1 MPSSGQDIPQDTLSW
16 AVQCA
21 QTDDSISIAANEQCT
36 WVVHLLLFA
45 PRKGWPE
52 GGEKL
57 ANLVCRSLFPTS
69 VQKRC
74 CVTQNC
80 RRQNDPK
87 TINNHNKT
95 FGILLHIPIKIY
107 MSSTQAPKYFTS
119 HFNRSEHIS
128 VDHTKWVSMNLR
140 GSLLHK
146 EIHFPAFSIVFIL
159 TAVVLQHNNENGC
172 QRDSEKKEKEHLHS
186 SSGQLKSKA
195 IIWNDYCALVLQYTC
210 SHSFLTLHRT
220 PLLSSDSVCL
230 SNCWIWSI

>member
-21 QTDDSISIAANEQCT
+21 QTDDSISISDNEQCT

-57 ANLVCRSLFPTS
+57 ANLVCLSLFPTT
-69 VQKRC
+69 VQKRS
-74 CVTQNC
+74 CVTQAY
-80 RRQNDPK
+80 RRQNHPK

-95 FGILLHIPIKIY
+95 FGILLHIPININ

-128 VDHTKWVSMNLR
+128 VDHTKWASMNLR
-140 GSLLHK
+140 GSLLRK
-146 EIHFPAFSIVFIL
+146 ETHFPAFSIVFIRRRC
-159 TAVVLQHNNENGC
+159 TAAQQWKRLPK
-172 QRDSEKKEKEHLHS
+172 RFWEKRKEHLHS

-210 SHSFLTLHRT
+210 SHSLLTLHRT